1 MHLAL
6 HLQLGMTLVE
16 QAQGFAVD
24 ERSDLY
30 SLGVVLY
37 EMLCGRPPF
46 VGDSPVAIAYKH
58 VQEWPPRP
66 SQFVSGVPA
75 GLESV
80 ILKLL
85 AKKPEQRYRSAEDVR
100 ADLRRFLDGQITVA
114 EQEFAGPAVAAA
126 AGAAAGLAAGTTPN
140 AGEATVVGQ
149 PPVVDLRDGSHEPVP
164 QDQEWYP
171 DEEPEDTGTKNKAF
185 IASVVVLLLVL
196 GGLITWVVWSSR
208 SDVEEVAVPNVAT
221 RTEQEAVELLKAA
234 GFNPV
239 IQREASNDVLE
250 DIVIRTDPA
259 GETMAEKG
267 SDVTLFVSSGPD
279 GIEVPKIIGLPVA
292 EAQAALTAAELK
304 SNVTDVANDAAVG
317 TVVAATPTEGELVQ
331 PGALIELQVS
341 AGPAPVDIPDVS
353 NRTVNE
359 ARRALSD
366 AGFVVGTTTTE
377 PSNDVAKDR
386 VIRTDPAG
394 QAAKNATIN
403 LVVSEGRAPV
413 KVPDVVGSLEADA
426 RAEITALGL
435 RVSSRT
441 RQLPAGDANNGRVVE
456 VSPSEGTDV
465 GADSTVTITIGVAS
479 AAATT
484 TTSSTPATTST
495 TVAGSP

>member
-1 MHLAL
+1 
-6 HLQLGMTLVE
+6 
-16 QAQGFAVD
+16 
-24 ERSDLY
+24 
-30 SLGVVLY
+30 
-37 EMLCGRPPF
+37 
-46 VGDSPVAIAYKH
+46 
-58 VQEWPPRP
+58 
-66 SQFVSGVPA
+66 
-75 GLESV
+75 
-80 ILKLL
+80 
-85 AKKPEQRYRSAEDVR
+85 
-100 ADLRRFLDGQITVA
+100 
-114 EQEFAGPAVAAA
+114 
-126 AGAAAGLAAGTTPN
+126 
-140 AGEATVVGQ
+140 
-149 PPVVDLRDGSHEPVP
+149 
-164 QDQEWYP
+164 
-171 DEEPEDTGTKNKAF
+171 
-185 IASVVVLLLVL
+185 SVVVLLLVL